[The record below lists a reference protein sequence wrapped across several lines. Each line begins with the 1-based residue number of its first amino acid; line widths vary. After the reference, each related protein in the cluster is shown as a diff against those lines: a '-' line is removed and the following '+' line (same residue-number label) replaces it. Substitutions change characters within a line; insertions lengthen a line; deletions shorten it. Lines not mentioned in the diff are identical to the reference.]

1 MNKFTRLEMG
11 ILFFLGLYLMFTS
24 INVNPTLGQIYLGF
38 ITLSLIYVMVD
49 PSRSIPFKKSND
61 STLGAIV
68 KGAGAYVV
76 LILVGNYL
84 IVPGVNAVR
93 KLISSTTPA
102 LATNPV
108 LNSFNFGG
116 VIPYVETF
124 FFFAVS
130 LDFLASIFGVKIS
143 KKNLKSLSL
152 WLIMFGLALSFMIF
166 HATSKGLGNF
176 DQLSLVFFMGLISL
190 ILVVWDESYSSA
202 IAFHVI
208 ANTLALIG

>member
-49 PSRSIPFKKSND
+49 PSRSIPFKKSSD

-76 LILVGNYL
+76 LIVVGSYI
-84 IVPGVNAVR
+84 IVPGINAVR
-93 KLISSTTPA
+93 RLLSSTTPA

-152 WLIMFGLALSFMIF
+152 WLIMMGLALAFMLF
-166 HATSKGLGNF
+166 HLTAKSVGAYDTLA
-176 DQLSLVFFMGLISL
+176 LVFFMAIISL
-190 ILVVWDESYSSA
+190 VLVVWDESYQSA
-202 IAFHVI
+202 VAFHVI
-208 ANTLALIG
+208 ANCAALFL